1 MYGLFF
7 LKISILESFDEQAS
21 DVAFLLADKF
31 TEEQKS
37 MAERDFYKLLYKN
50 KSQEINVFD
59 PKKGAALLTYDKRGE
74 ISSYKQLK
82 T

>member
-1 MYGLFF
+1 
-7 LKISILESFDEQAS
+7 
-21 DVAFLLADKF
+21 
-31 TEEQKS
+31 

-50 KSQEINVFD
+50 KSQENVFD
-59 PKKGAALLTYDKRGE
+59 AKKGAALLTYDKRGE

>member
-1 MYGLFF
+1 MF
-7 LKISILESFDEQAS
+7 LQNRTPILDTFDEQAI
-21 DVAFLLADKF
+21 DVAFLIADKF

-37 MAERDFYKLLYKN
+37 IAERDFYKLLYKS
-50 KSQEINVFD
+50 KSQENNIFD
-59 PKKGAALLTYDKRGE
+59 SKKGAAVVTYDKRGE

>member
-1 MYGLFF
+1 
-7 LKISILESFDEQAS
+7 
-21 DVAFLLADKF
+21 
-31 TEEQKS
+31 

-59 PKKGAALLTYDKRGE
+59 SKKGAALLTYDKRGE